1 MPDRLP
7 SGEQLNVN
15 DKLTSANGLFELVMQ
30 TDGNLVLYQQTT
42 PIMAPDIPPL
52 RPTGRDRLRPIGT
65 RGRRF
70 PLGVPTAYWATDTW
84 ALPEEQH
91 PTRAVMQADGHFVL
105 YDKDGVPRWGSGTW
119 GPTFISPFLV
129 LENDGNLVIRHDG
142 NRPIWATGIPGGAG
156 SIPAAGFVDAART
169 LSTSL
174 DQLGRL
180 PPVVTGSSDLA
191 PPQAST
197 VDASGVAYVVTE
209 QRRRLVNEIVEQA
222 FLQDIAAMGVWP
234 GQVIQGKPL
243 LSGDVAPIG
252 PLPRAPG
259 TVSVVTDLISNS
271 AGAGQSQIV
280 QTPSSATVDAT
291 RRSII
296 QQVNPTDSPGILK
309 VGVDKAST
317 LREVG
322 VKLGLTVKGSSFG
335 VDANAALTQSY
346 KQSVAVAVIRQ
357 IFYSVTFT
365 PGGPQAEG
373 FWDGS
378 VDFDDVAPFVG
389 AGNPPLY
396 IDSVQYGRLICLTAQ
411 GSFSSSEL
419 TAALKANV
427 QGATSVT
434 GSVDIR
440 TKEVMENSE
449 VKAYTIGVPGG
460 RNFQTLADPI
470 TELQQ
475 VYRSGLMFNTQNL
488 GAPISFTARHV
499 ADGTLARVAL
509 SAEYVQALSAQGA
522 DVIGAHFYPYDGPGG
537 GLVNTGINV
546 NPGDKVAVSTSG
558 EIWSGIFA
566 AGLHGPQGWPGHR
579 ADNAAPKPD
588 GTAFALVISFG
599 GASGSWIE
607 AGPFWEGSPPNGKP
621 GRLLL
626 NINDN
631 NPFNGNDWRKFDSI
645 VEVRRGDAGSAGVF
659 I

>member
-1 MPDRLP
+1 M
-7 SGEQLNVN
+7 
-15 DKLTSANGLFELVMQ
+15 SANGLFELLMQ
-30 TDGNLVLYQQTT
+30 SDGNLVLYQRTT
-42 PIMAPDIPPL
+42 PMA
-52 RPTGRDRLRPIGT
+52 
-65 RGRRF
+65 
-70 PLGVPTAYWATDTW
+70 PLGVANAYWSTDTW
-84 ALPEEQH
+84 MLPEEQR
-91 PTRAVMQADGHFVL
+91 PTRAAVQADGHFVL
-105 YDKDGVPRWGSGTW
+105 YDKDDVPRWGSGTW
-119 GPTFISPFLV
+119 GPAFISPFLV
-129 LENDGNLVIRHDG
+129 LENDGNLVIRHKG

-156 SIPAAGFVDAART
+156 SIPAAGFVDAVPS

-174 DQLGRL
+174 EQLGRL

-191 PPQAST
+191 PPQTST
-197 VDASGVAYVVTE
+197 VDAGGIAYVITE

-234 GQVIQGKPL
+234 GQVIQGKAL
-243 LSGDVAPIG
+243 LSGDVAPVG
-252 PLPRAPG
+252 PLPRSPG

-271 AGAGQSQIV
+271 AGAGQSQAI
-280 QTPSSATVDAT
+280 QSPSSASIDAA

-296 QQVNPTDSPGILK
+296 QQVSPMDSPGILK
-309 VGVDKAST
+309 IGVDKAST

-322 VKLGLTVKGSSFG
+322 AKLGLTVKGSNFG
-335 VDANAALTQSY
+335 VDANASLTQSY

-365 PGGPQAEG
+365 PGGPGAEG
-373 FWDGS
+373 FWDGD
-378 VDFDDVAPFVG
+378 VDFDDVEPFVG

-434 GSVDIR
+434 GSVDVR
-440 TKEVMENSE
+440 AKEVLENSQ

-470 TELQQ
+470 AELEQ
-475 VYRSGLMFNTQNL
+475 VYKSGLMFNAQNL
-488 GAPISFTARHV
+488 GAPVSFTARHV

-522 DVIGAHFYPYDGPGG
+522 DVIGAKFFPYDGPGG
-537 GLVNTGINV
+537 GLVDTGINV
-546 NPGDKVAVSTSG
+546 NPGDKVTVSTGG
-558 EIWSGIFA
+558 EIWSGVFL
-566 AGLHGPQGWPGHR
+566 AGLHGPQGWPGHK
-579 ADNAAPKPD
+579 ADKAAPEPD
-588 GTAFALVISFG
+588 GTAYALVLSFG
-599 GASGSWIE
+599 GAAGSWIE
-607 AGPFWEGSPPNGKP
+607 AGGFWEGSPSNGRP

-631 NPFNGNDWRKFDSI
+631 NPFNGNSWRKFEST
-645 VEVRRGDAGSAGVF
+645 VEVRRGDAASAGVF